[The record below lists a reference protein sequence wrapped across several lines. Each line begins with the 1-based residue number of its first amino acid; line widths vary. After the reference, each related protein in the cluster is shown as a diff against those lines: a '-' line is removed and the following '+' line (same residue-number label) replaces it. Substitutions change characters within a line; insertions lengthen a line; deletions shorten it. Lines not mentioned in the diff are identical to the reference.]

1 MRTYTA
7 PAIEAAIEYLNV
19 AEPDGVNAAKLRQAI
34 DEGWSFAKNPS
45 VGLLEACGVTVAI
58 ARLVRKFSADHIA
71 ANIAHK
77 RKDFNERYASK
88 GGDKHALFPNAV
100 VNGIECN
107 DAKFDAHAKRKAAEA
122 AAKAKADHAVKSA
135 ETARS
140 LEAERQRLASQHAAA
155 LAAFTAVE
163 PSRLQMAFD
172 EVLEHVDGKLAQSIR
187 HEANTRGLAFAC
199 ASRSMRNAV
208 AARLEQIDA
217 GGPRY
222 APIQES
228 A

>member
-7 PAIEAAIEYLNV
+7 PAIEAAIEYLDV
-19 AEPDGVNAAKLRQAI
+19 AEPDAFNAAKLRQAI

-45 VGLLEACGVTVAI
+45 VGLLEACGVSVAI
-58 ARLVRKFSADHIA
+58 PRIVRKFSADHIA

-77 RKDFNERYASK
+77 RKDFNERYANK

-122 AAKAKADHAVKSA
+122 AAKAKADHAAKSA

-140 LEAERQRLASQHAAA
+140 LEVERQRLAREHAAA
-155 LAAFTAVE
+155 LAAFTAVD
-163 PSRLQMAFD
+163 PSRLLMVLD
-172 EVLEHVDGKLAQSIR
+172 EVLATVPANLSQSIR
-187 HEANTRGLAFAC
+187 HEARTRGLAFAC
-199 ASRSMRNAV
+199 ASRSVRDAI
-208 AARLEQIDA
+208 AAKLAQINR
-217 GGPRY
+217 GEPRY
-222 APIQES
+222 VPTQES